1 MNVDHIHN
9 LDQRLSDE
17 SDPLK
22 SMAGANSLAM
32 ALWVPSERISM
43 HLIDVP
49 SAPERKWSALIP
61 WMLEDRVLQ
70 PVETMHFVINRH
82 SGNNQLQVIAVSH
95 EDMQQ
100 WQQVAHNAGV
110 AVNLMVPDFLALPY
124 ESGRITVGWRNGLLL
139 VRSGTDTGFA
149 AKPNL
154 GWALI
159 DSLLAASNISP
170 RLSISLPDETLVPDH
185 LRDLA
190 DINDASID
198 WQFVDMPIG
207 FNLLTG
213 TFKSAS
219 SVTYSK
225 GWLPTIGL
233 AALAIGL
240 LVVYLQISSNAL
252 RINVQALEK
261 QSLSSYSRL
270 FRGRAPEVAQIIGSA
285 EQRLTKLR
293 KQKAAIGA
301 GSMAALVAIE
311 DLMTACNCDLRSL
324 SADAQD
330 IRLEIDNGAKL
341 KAKTLSIPGY
351 QIALTQLPD
360 GGPESVLLVVRPNA
374 EAIK

>member
-22 SMAGANSLAM
+22 SMAGANSLSM

-70 PVETMHFVINRH
+70 PVETMHFVINNR

-100 WQQVAHNAGV
+100 WQRVAHNAGV

-124 ESGRITVGWRNGLLL
+124 ESGRITIGWRKGLLL
-139 VRSGTDTGFA
+139 VRSGIDTGFA
-149 AKPNL
+149 AKPSL
-154 GWALI
+154 GWALV
-159 DSLLAASNISP
+159 DSLLAASNMSP

-198 WQFVDMPIG
+198 WQFVNIPIG

-213 TFKSAS
+213 KFKSAS

-225 GWLPTIGL
+225 GWLPAVGL
-233 AALAIGL
+233 AVLAIGL
-240 LVVYLQISSNAL
+240 LMVYLQISSNTL
-252 RINVQALEK
+252 MINVEALEK
-261 QSLSSYSRL
+261 QSLSSYNRL
-270 FRGRAPEVAQIIGSA
+270 FRGRTPEVTQIISSA
-285 EQRLTKLR
+285 EQRLMTLR

-301 GSMAALVAIE
+301 GSMAALIAIE

-324 SADAQD
+324 SADAKG
-330 IRLEIDNGAKL
+330 IRLKIDNGAKL
-341 KAKTLSIPGY
+341 KAQMLSIPGY
-351 QIALTQLPD
+351 QIALTRLPD

-374 EAIK
+374 EGIK

>member
-270 FRGRAPEVAQIIGSA
+270 FRGRAPEGAQIIGSA

-324 SADAQD
+324 SADAQG

>member
-43 HLIDVP
+43 HLIDAP
-49 SAPERKWSALIP
+49 SAPERKWSSLIP

-70 PVETMHFVINRH
+70 PVETMHFVINRR
-82 SGNNQLQVIAVSH
+82 SGHNQLQVIAVSD

-100 WQQVAHNAGV
+100 WQRVAHNAGV

-139 VRSGTDTGFA
+139 VRSGTETGFA

-159 DSLLAASNISP
+159 DSLLTASDISP
-170 RLSISLPDETLVPDH
+170 RLSISLPDKTMVPDH
-185 LRDLA
+185 LRNLA
-190 DINDASID
+190 DINNASID
-198 WQFVDMPIG
+198 WQFVDMPVDV
-207 FNLLTG
+207 NLLTG
-213 TFKSAS
+213 KFKMAS
-219 SVTYSK
+219 SSTYSK
-225 GWLPTIGL
+225 GWWPSVGL
-233 AALAIGL
+233 AVLAIGL
-240 LVVYLQISSNAL
+240 LVVYLQISSSAM

-270 FRGRAPEVAQIIGSA
+270 FSGRTPEIAQIIGSA
-285 EQRLTKLR
+285 EQRLTTLR
-293 KQKAAIGA
+293 NQKAAIGA
-301 GSMAALVAIE
+301 GPMATLVAIE

-324 SADAQD
+324 SANAEG
-330 IRLEIDNGAKL
+330 IRMKIDNGAKL
-341 KAKTLSIPGY
+341 KTKMLSIPGY

-360 GGPESVLLVVRPNA
+360 DGPESVLLVVKPNA
-374 EAIK
+374 EASK

>member
-1 MNVDHIHN
+1 
-9 LDQRLSDE
+9 
-17 SDPLK
+17 
-22 SMAGANSLAM
+22 
-32 ALWVPSERISM
+32 
-43 HLIDVP
+43 
-49 SAPERKWSALIP
+49 
-61 WMLEDRVLQ
+61 MLEDRVLQ

-324 SADAQD
+324 SADAQG

>member
-22 SMAGANSLAM
+22 SMAGANALSM

-70 PVETMHFVINRH
+70 PVETMHFVINRR
-82 SGNNQLQVIAVSH
+82 SGHNQLQVIAVSH

-100 WQQVAHNAGV
+100 WQRVAHNAGV

-124 ESGRITVGWRNGLLL
+124 ESGRITIGWRNGLLL
-139 VRSGTDTGFA
+139 VRSGTETGFA

-170 RLSISLPDETLVPDH
+170 RLSISLPDEALVPDH

-190 DINDASID
+190 DINNASID
-198 WQFVDMPIG
+198 WQFVNMPID

-213 TFKSAS
+213 KFKTAPS
-219 SVTYSK
+219 STYSK
-225 GWLPTIGL
+225 DWLPAVGL

-240 LVVYLQISSNAL
+240 LVVYLQISSNTL
-252 RINVQALEK
+252 SINVQALEK

-285 EQRLTKLR
+285 EQRLTALR

-324 SADAQD
+324 SADAKG

-341 KAKTLSIPGY
+341 KAKMLSISGY

-374 EAIK
+374 ETIK

>member
-170 RLSISLPDETLVPDH
+170 RLSISLPDETMVPDH

-324 SADAQD
+324 SADAQG

>member
-190 DINDASID
+190 DINAASID

-324 SADAQD
+324 SADAQG

>member
-22 SMAGANSLAM
+22 SMAGANTLTM

-70 PVETMHFVINRH
+70 PVETMHFVINRR
-82 SGNNQLQVIAVSH
+82 SGHNQLQVIAVSH

-100 WQQVAHNAGV
+100 WQRVAHNAGV

-124 ESGRITVGWRNGLLL
+124 ESGRITIGWRNGLLL
-139 VRSGTDTGFA
+139 VRSGPETGFA

-190 DINDASID
+190 DINNTSID

-213 TFKSAS
+213 KFKTAPS
-219 SVTYSK
+219 ST
-225 GWLPTIGL
+225 
-233 AALAIGL
+233 
-240 LVVYLQISSNAL
+240 
-252 RINVQALEK
+252 
-261 QSLSSYSRL
+261 
-270 FRGRAPEVAQIIGSA
+270 
-285 EQRLTKLR
+285 
-293 KQKAAIGA
+293 
-301 GSMAALVAIE
+301 
-311 DLMTACNCDLRSL
+311 
-324 SADAQD
+324 
-330 IRLEIDNGAKL
+330 
-341 KAKTLSIPGY
+341 
-351 QIALTQLPD
+351 
-360 GGPESVLLVVRPNA
+360 
-374 EAIK
+374 

>member
-324 SADAQD
+324 SADAQG

-351 QIALTQLPD
+351 QITLTQLPD

>member
-324 SADAQD
+324 SADAQG